1 MQKILLTLLFCGLFC
16 GAFSAGSA
24 FAATPENHEKY
35 WNDNKAYQGMY
46 DLYDMAVMNAYNL
59 LDEKDYAAL
68 EKSSDASIADSVK
81 KNTSAGKSESDA
93 YAIAYGE
100 QATALDRATADVLAG
115 DTPLA
120 GFYLLKNE
128 KLHGYMTVSFESEKN
143 EYSLSFTVWEKNDP
157 AKMGRC
163 YAQSKNLDSKFATSG
178 IMQPSDSEYAANPA
192 IQMEISI
199 ASCVATVKTTEA
211 FNKGGYVFSGFGE
224 NTVKSSLKVDGEYV
238 FEKK

>member
-1 MQKILLTLLFCGLFC
+1 MQKIFLPLLLCALFC
-16 GAFSAGSA
+16 GAFFARSAS
-24 FAATPENHEKY
+24 AATPENHEKY
-35 WNDNKAYQGMY
+35 WDDSKAYQSMY

-68 EKSSDASIADSVK
+68 EKIGDAFITESVK
-81 KNTSAGKSESDA
+81 KNTAAGKSEADA

-100 QATALDRATADVLAG
+100 QATTFDQATAGVLAG

-128 KLHGYMTVSFESEKN
+128 KLHGYMTVYFESEKN
-143 EYSLSFTVWEKNDP
+143 EYSLSFTVWEKSDP

-163 YAQSKNLDSKFATSG
+163 YAQSKKLDSKFATSG
-178 IMQPSDSEYAANPA
+178 VMKPSDSEYVANPA

-199 ASCVATVKTTEA
+199 TSGVAPVKTADA
-211 FNKGGYVFSGFGE
+211 FNKAGYVFSGFGE
-224 NTVKSSLKVDGEYV
+224 NTTKSSLKVDGEYV